1 MMHRNSAGVRDHR
14 IEQKRQNIDPLFGA
28 EHVLEGEVIRWLDPG
43 SHSMTLSNGESN
55 SEESVRVD
63 CFWECRL
70 PQHRTWLRQSHP
82 CRWSKAELGAARP
95 MTKCPALDL
104 SELRVPRQF

>member
-43 SHSMTLSNGESN
+43 SHSMTLSDDLSF
-55 SEESVRVD
+55 SEEVFSVGISETRP
-63 CFWECRL
+63 FNPAPR
-70 PQHRTWLRQSHP
+70 R
-82 CRWSKAELGAARP
+82 LGA
-95 MTKCPALDL
+95 
-104 SELRVPRQF
+104 